1 MFNNI
6 SINNFDDATSN
17 MLADRIVYLRTTVF
31 NMTQKEFSDALNIS
45 QSYLSLIEKKQ
56 RKINKDFIIKLLN
69 TFNIGIDD
77 LCSGDFNITNLRP
90 SALTDL
96 SKAYGLSYADEKFI
110 ESFLMLSSQERASF
124 INSIKTLS
132 SFTLF
137 S

>member
-56 RKINKDFIIKLLN
+56 RKINKEIN
-69 TFNIGIDD
+69 TCTFRDKD
-77 LCSGDFNITNLRP
+77 
-90 SALTDL
+90 
-96 SKAYGLSYADEKFI
+96 K
-110 ESFLMLSSQERASF
+110 
-124 INSIKTLS
+124 
-132 SFTLF
+132 
-137 S
+137 